1 MKAVTLAASLIAV
14 ACAHGPAETPAS
26 PRAPAHTNAPVG
38 ATGASEKADTT
49 RQYTQADVRF
59 MQTMIGHHAQALDMA
74 ALVPT
79 RTNTSAMKLLAERI
93 DVSQRDEIALMKRWL
108 ERRGETVPAA
118 DAHHHAGMGHG
129 QMMPGMLTQQQMDA
143 LAKANGATFDR
154 LFLESMIRHHEGAI
168 EMVEDLL
175 ASPGSG
181 QEPELFMFV
190 SDVSAD
196 QTAEIKRMQALL
208 GQMKGSR

>member
-14 ACAHGPAETPAS
+14 ACAHTPAERPAS

-38 ATGASEKADTT
+38 AAAEKADTT
-49 RQYTQADVRF
+49 RKYTQADVRF

-79 RTNTSAMKLLAERI
+79 RTQRSAMKLLAERI

-108 ERRGETVPAA
+108 DRRGETVPAA
-118 DAHHHAGMGHG
+118 DAHHHAVMGHG
-129 QMMPGMLTQQQMDA
+129 QVMPGMLTQQQMDA
-143 LAKANGATFDR
+143 LAKAKGAAFDR

-168 EMVEDLL
+168 EMVEALL

-208 GQMKGSR
+208 GQMNGSR